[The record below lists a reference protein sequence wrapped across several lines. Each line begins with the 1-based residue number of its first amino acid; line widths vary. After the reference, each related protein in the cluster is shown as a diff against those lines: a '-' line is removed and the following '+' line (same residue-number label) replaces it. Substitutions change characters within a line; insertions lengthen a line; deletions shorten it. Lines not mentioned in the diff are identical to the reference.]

1 MSAKDFSVVGVVDS
15 AGTPE
20 RQLTMTMP
28 AQVADYGAGKH
39 RFELSTPS
47 GARHE
52 MFFSATVERAGANLR
67 LRVRLT
73 NAADQLALPLTFE
86 DEINTAA
93 QAGKGPARKVRRRK
107 GNTPDPIGSAT
118 CRERVCHDG

>member
-1 MSAKDFSVVGVVDS
+1 
-15 AGTPE
+15 
-20 RQLTMTMP
+20 MTMP
-28 AQVADYGAGKH
+28 AQISDYVAGNH

-73 NAADQLALPLTFE
+73 NAADQLALPLAFE

-93 QAGKGPARKVRRRK
+93 QAGKEPARKVRSEEHTSELKSLMRISYAVFCLK
-107 GNTPDPIGSAT
+107 KKNTNKLT
-118 CRERVCHDG
+118 

>member
-1 MSAKDFSVVGVVDS
+1 
-15 AGTPE
+15 
-20 RQLTMTMP
+20 MTMP
-28 AQVADYGAGKH
+28 AQISDYVAGNH

-73 NAADQLALPLTFE
+73 NAADQLALPLAFE

-93 QAGKGPARKVRRRK
+93 QAGKEPARKVRRRK
-107 GNTPDPIGSAT
+107 GNTTTRCFLRSEERRVGKEGVMT
-118 CRERVCHDG
+118 CRSRWSQ

>member
-1 MSAKDFSVVGVVDS
+1 
-15 AGTPE
+15 
-20 RQLTMTMP
+20 MTMP
-28 AQVADYGAGKH
+28 AQISDYVAGNH

-73 NAADQLALPLTFE
+73 NAADQLALPLAFE
-86 DEINTAA
+86 DEINTPA
-93 QAGKGPARKVRRRK
+93 QAGKEPARKIRRRN
-107 GNTPDPIGSAT
+107 GTTPDSCLLAAKDSKTEEPRVGT
-118 CRERVCHDG
+118 ECDKTERSRWAQI

>member
-1 MSAKDFSVVGVVDS
+1 MSEKDFHVDRRVDS
-15 AGTPE
+15 SGTPE

-28 AQVADYGAGKH
+28 AQISDYVAGKH

-52 MFFSATVERAGANLR
+52 MFYSATVARAGANLH

-73 NAADQLALPLTFE
+73 
-86 DEINTAA
+86 TAA
-93 QAGKGPARKVRRRK
+93 APLPFPLRFQEQAHRPAPAGREPRGNVPRRPRTT
-107 GNTPDPIGSAT
+107 NA
-118 CRERVCHDG
+118 RESRAS

>member
-1 MSAKDFSVVGVVDS
+1 MSEKDFHVDRRVDS
-15 AGTPE
+15 SGTPE

-28 AQVADYGAGKH
+28 AQISDYVAGNH

-73 NAADQLALPLTFE
+73 NAADQLALPLAFE
-86 DEINTAA
+86 DEINTAD
-93 QAGKGPARKVRRRK
+93 RKSTRLNSR
-107 GNTPDPIGSAT
+107 
-118 CRERVCHDG
+118 H